1 MKKQFRLQK
10 VLEYRER
17 IVDVEKGK
25 LSVLNTRLLE
35 NRNAI
40 MATQKEIDLK
50 IEESDTA
57 PAAMM
62 LLFDKYI
69 KKLNDQKAQLIKTR
83 KQLETAVEIQKKKV
97 MESIERH
104 KIMEKL
110 KEKHIEDFK
119 AYLNK
124 EEMKLIDELAV
135 SRSGRGND

>member
-17 IVDVEKGK
+17 IVEIEKGK
-25 LSVLNTRLLE
+25 LSTLNTKLLE

-40 MATQKEIDLK
+40 MSTQKEIDSK
-50 IEESDTA
+50 VEESDSA

-62 LLFDKYI
+62 LLYDKYI
-69 KKLNDQKAQLIKTR
+69 KKLNDQKSALVKTR

-97 MESIERH
+97 LDAIERH
-104 KIMEKL
+104 KVMEKL
-110 KEKHIEDFK
+110 KEKHIENFR

-135 SRSGRGND
+135 SRSGRTNE

>member
-17 IVDVEKGK
+17 IVEIEKGK
-25 LSVLNTRLLE
+25 LSAFNTRLLE

-40 MATQKEIDLK
+40 MATQKEIDSK
-50 IEESDTA
+50 VEESDSA

-62 LLFDKYI
+62 LLYDKYI
-69 KKLNDQKAQLIKTR
+69 KKLNDQKTALIKTR

-97 MESIERH
+97 LESIERH
-104 KIMEKL
+104 KVMEKL
-110 KEKHIEDFK
+110 KEKHIEDFR

-135 SRSGRGND
+135 SRSGRTNE